1 MPDEITMTTLGAGDP
16 VARFHETLH
25 QGPVLKQT
33 NPLARALRSFAFRFM
48 RPFISY
54 QEQVNIASLQSVESL
69 QDRMTAYQLDLART
83 LAELRRAERGLERQD
98 HA

>member
-1 MPDEITMTTLGAGDP
+1 MPDEITVTTLGAGDP

-33 NPLARALRSFAFRFM
+33 NPLARALRSFAFRIM

-83 LAELRRAERGLERQD
+83 LADLRRAERELEARD
-98 HA
+98 RS